1 MLGSTVL
8 SSVRCRSVPNFY
20 QENNVA
26 KMQLAKH
33 ALRMWDVPD
42 VDKQTNRANAR
53 KWIKAIERLGDRWVY
68 AKPIPLTRMQ

>member
-1 MLGSTVL
+1 MT
-8 SSVRCRSVPNFY
+8 
-20 QENNVA
+20 

>member
-1 MLGSTVL
+1 MLGSTVA

-20 QENNVA
+20 QENNVT

-33 ALRMWDVPD
+33 ALKLWNVPD

-53 KWIKAIERLGDRWVY
+53 KWLKAIERLGDRWVY

>member
-1 MLGSTVL
+1 MPASTVL
-8 SSVRCRSVPNFY
+8 SSVLYRSVPNFY
-20 QENNVA
+20 QENNVT

-33 ALRMWDVPD
+33 ALRMWQVPD